1 MELENQSK
9 VLGKVKELMEV
20 QGYSQ
25 PKLAELAGI
34 SFQSLN
40 NYFVGRSQLTDRA
53 AEKIL
58 SVFGL
63 SVYEVLGEDLP
74 ILNKFVRGYLEY
86 NGEIKRI
93 NSFKD
98 AENFVKKY
106 REEVIELPKKAK
118 AIISLNAKNARKAE
132 KAPDLYD
139 YSCLKDPKTGAW
151 ELSKVKE
158 WLNHQEEYDA
168 TRQNCWSFKVADDV
182 RDGKS
187 LALGNQISIPYD
199 AFGFHFYTNENAY
212 LAGQFG
218 LNDEFYIKI
227 QKEILEEPNG
237 YKAKKSVRNRYEDYI
252 RKDWMEIRA
261 DWMLFC
267 LWNKCNSSNEF
278 REMLL
283 AIPTTAILIEQG
295 TTENTGGF
303 WGCHNTEL
311 NEARDVI
318 ERYVRATTTK
328 KVNEAVIVET
338 NKINCIGTFKG
349 VNCMGKCLNLCKM
362 ALETGTEP
370 PIDYSLLKAKQMFFL
385 GKQVQF

>member
-1 MELENQSK
+1 MEYDGQSK
-9 VLGKVKELMEV
+9 VLEKVKELMSV

-40 NYFVGRSQLTDRA
+40 NYFAGRSPLTDKA

-63 SVYEVLGEDLP
+63 SIFEVLEDEYP
-74 ILNKFVRGYLEY
+74 VLNGAVRGYLEY

-118 AIISLNAKNARKAE
+118 AILALNAKNARKAE
-132 KAPDLYD
+132 KAPGPYD
-139 YSCLKDPKTGAW
+139 YSCLKDPETGAW
-151 ELSKVKE
+151 DLSKVKS
-158 WLNHQEEYDA
+158 WLNQQEAYDA
-168 TRQNCWSFKVADDV
+168 TQLNCWSFKVADDI
-182 RDGKS
+182 RDGKR

-199 AFGFHFYTNENAY
+199 ALGLHFYTNENAY
-212 LAGQFG
+212 LAGQFS

-227 QKEILEEPNG
+227 QQEILDEPNG
-237 YKAKKSVRNRYEDYI
+237 YKAKKGVRNRYEDYI
-252 RKDWMEIRA
+252 RKDWNEMRA

-267 LWNKCNSSNEF
+267 LWNKCKSSEEF
-278 REMLL
+278 REMLH
-283 AIPTTAILIEQG
+283 AIPSTAILIEQG

-303 WGCHNTEL
+303 WGCHNAEL
-311 NEARDVI
+311 TGARDTI

-349 VNCMGKCLNLCKM
+349 VNCMGKCLNLCKL

-370 PIDYSLLKAKQMFFL
+370 PIDYSLLRSKQMFLL
-385 GKQVQF
+385 GKPVEF